1 MKCAGAVL
9 LGAVVTACAP
19 TSQKPAAAKPE
30 AVLQAYVDAWNRHDS
45 LAIDSLLAPAG
56 VHEDFAWGFRGEGAA
71 DVRAFMRDVI
81 AVSPDYQWQITSS
94 FSEGQRVVGEWTWTA
109 TFTGPSP
116 SGPVTNQRIT
126 GRGAAVAEIADGRI
140 VRLSDYYDAASFFPR
155 QVSDTADR

>member
-1 MKCAGAVL
+1 MKFAEVVL
-9 LGAVVTACAP
+9 LGAVATACAP
-19 TSQKPAAAKPE
+19 ATQKPVTDKPE

-45 LAIDSLLAPAG
+45 LALDSLLAPGG
-56 VHEDFAWGFRGEGAA
+56 VHEDFAWGFRGEGPA

-81 AVSPDYQWQITSS
+81 AVSPDYQWQLTSS
-94 FSEGQRVVGEWTWTA
+94 FSDGQRVVGEWTWTA

-126 GRGAAVAEIADGRI
+126 GRGAAVAEIANGKI

-155 QVSDTADR
+155 QMPDSAPR